1 MPHIQRYGMPEPS
14 SKDFE
19 RFLMVRAKA
28 VFLDLATVHCGDVEL
43 SSLESAFP
51 IWQFHSATSS
61 AETLKRIQG
70 AELVVSNKV
79 LLDRALLEQMPN
91 LKLICIAATGTNNVD
106 LEAARELG
114 IAVTHVAGYSTPSV
128 VQQVFGLI
136 LGLTNR
142 LYEYR
147 TLVADGAWPR
157 SEMFCLLD
165 YPFRELNG
173 KLLGIV
179 GYGALGKSV
188 ARVAEAFGM
197 EVILAQRPG
206 GPVQEGRVPLDEL
219 LRRSDIVSLHCPL
232 TEQTRNLIGEREL
245 GLMKSDALLINTARG
260 GIVDE
265 EALAMALRK
274 GKIGGAGVDVLAQEP
289 PVEGNPLLGLDLPN
303 LMVTPHIAWA
313 SRESRQ
319 RLIDEIAA
327 NISAFLKGERR
338 NRVV

>member
-1 MPHIQRYGMPEPS
+1 MSDPR
-14 SKDFE
+14 
-19 RFLMVRAKA
+19 A
-28 VFLDLATVHCGDVEL
+28 VFLDLATVDCGDVDL
-43 SSLESAFP
+43 APLESA
-51 IWQFHSATSS
+51 IAGWQYHETTAPE
-61 AETLKRIQG
+61 ETLERIQG

-79 LLDRALLEQMPN
+79 ILDRAILEQSPK

-106 LEAARELG
+106 LGAARELG
-114 IAVTHVAGYSTPSV
+114 IAVTNVAGYSTPSV
-128 VQQVFGLI
+128 VQHVFGLI
-136 LGLTNR
+136 LGLSNR

-165 YPFRELNG
+165 YPFRELSG

-206 GPVQEGRVPLDEL
+206 GPDQEGRVPLDEL
-219 LRRSDIVSLHCPL
+219 LQRSDVVSLHCPL
-232 TEQTRNLIGEREL
+232 TEQTRDLIGAREL
-245 GLMKSDALLINTARG
+245 GLMKPDALLINTARG

-265 EALAMALRK
+265 AALAAALQN
-274 GKIGGAGVDVLAQEP
+274 GEIGGAGVDVLAAEP
-289 PVEGNPLLGLDLPN
+289 PTADHPLLELKLPN

-313 SRESRQ
+313 SREARQ

-327 NISAFLKGERR
+327 NITAFHKGERR
-338 NRVV
+338 NRIV

>member
-1 MPHIQRYGMPEPS
+1 MHETQ
-14 SKDFE
+14 
-19 RFLMVRAKA
+19 A
-28 VFLDLATVHCGDVEL
+28 VFLDLATVDCGDVDL
-43 SSLESAFP
+43 TPLESA
-51 IWQFHSATSS
+51 ITGWQYHAATSPQ
-61 AETLKRIQG
+61 ETLQRIRG

-79 LLDRALLEQMPN
+79 ILDRAILQQTPE

-114 IAVTHVAGYSTPSV
+114 IAVTNVAGYSTPSV

-142 LYEYR
+142 LPEYR
-147 TLVADGAWPR
+147 SLVSAGAWPQ
-157 SEMFCLLD
+157 SSMFCLLD
-165 YPFRELNG
+165 HPFRELNG

-179 GYGALGKSV
+179 GYGALGRSV

-206 GPVQEGRVPLDEL
+206 GPEREGRMPLDEL
-219 LRRSDIVSLHCPL
+219 LRRSDVVSLHCPL
-232 TEQTRNLIGEREL
+232 TEQTRDLIGAQEL
-245 GLMKSDALLINTARG
+245 ALMKPDALLINTARG

-265 EALAMALRK
+265 AALAKALQEER
-274 GKIGGAGVDVLAQEP
+274 IGGAGVDVLAEEP
-289 PVEGNPLLGLDLPN
+289 PATDNPLLGLDLPN
-303 LMVTPHIAWA
+303 LIVTPHIAWA

-319 RLIDEIAA
+319 RLLDEIAA
-327 NISAFLKGERR
+327 NIRAFHSGERR